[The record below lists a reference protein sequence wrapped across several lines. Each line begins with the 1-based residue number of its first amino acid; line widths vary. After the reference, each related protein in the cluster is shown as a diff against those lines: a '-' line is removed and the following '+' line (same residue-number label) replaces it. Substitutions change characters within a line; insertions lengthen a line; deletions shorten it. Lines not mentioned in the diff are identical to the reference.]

1 MALNQNYES
10 FASSKRSKSDS
21 FLVHFGTAKAK
32 FGEQRGAE
40 KFMNI
45 YILDTYINSPV
56 SEYKL
61 NTDGKYMPIL
71 F

>member
-1 MALNQNYES
+1 MRVLQAANEAERQL
-10 FASSKRSKSDS
+10 FGGLRS
-21 FLVHFGTAKAK
+21 GWTAKAK